1 MKSTVTIEEIKSA
14 YDIPRAWR
22 ELGLEGD
29 PGSCVPSPFRKDRH
43 ASFSVYDEG
52 RRWKDHSGHG
62 RGGGDVVDFVA
73 DALRCNTTEALRW
86 FRDRM
91 EGRATSTPPPKRSA
105 SYSSGTQVPRKKTLP
120 NLRIGGSEELKELAT
135 LRGLSVPGLSLAQ
148 ERGFLRFASFAGA
161 DAWAVTD
168 GRSLAELRRQDGKP
182 WPAYKSLPER
192 KAHCV
197 AVEPGA
203 KSTPV
208 GIESS
213 SQYASYFLVEGAP
226 DALAAHEVIYRSG
239 IGEQIGV
246 LAVLG
251 GAARIEPGAARCLV
265 GRHVRIIPH
274 CDESG
279 AGACA
284 RWAECL
290 NDVGAV
296 VDSFNLNGLVRA
308 DKVPAKDLN
317 DMLLVGSAEVPALI
331 KELIGGMAQ

>member
-1 MKSTVTIEEIKSA
+1 MRSTVTIEEIKSA

-29 PGSCVPSPFRKDRH
+29 PGSCVPSPFREDRH
-43 ASFSVYDEG
+43 ASFSVYNEG

-73 DALRCNTTEALRW
+73 DALRCKTTEALRW
-86 FRDRM
+86 FSDRM

-105 SYSSGTQVPRKKTLP
+105 SNATGTQAPRKKILP
-120 NLRIGGSEELKELAT
+120 NLRIGGSEELKELAA

-148 ERGFLRFASFAGA
+148 DRGFLRFASFAGS

-168 GRSLAELRRQDGKP
+168 GRSLAELRRQDGKS

-197 AVEPGA
+197 AVEHGA

-213 SQYASYFLVEGAP
+213 SQYPSFFLVEGAP
-226 DALAAHEVIYRSG
+226 DALAAHDVIFRSG
-239 IGEQIGV
+239 TEDQIGV

-251 GAARIEPGAARCLV
+251 GAARIEPVAARSLL

-274 CDESG
+274 CDEAG
-279 AGACA
+279 AGAGA

-290 NDVGAV
+290 TDAGAV

-308 DKVPAKDLN
+308 DEVPTKDLN
-317 DMLLVGSAEVPALI
+317 DMLLVRSAQVPALI
-331 KELIGGMAQ
+331 EELIGGMAQ